1 MAATMAKP
9 TPSLLTFLSRGV
21 ERRLSRPD
29 RCTGD
34 LSPPAAGEEEEGFE
48 EHAATLQLTLP
59 LPLPPLLLFSGVS
72 SSGFGLKPI
81 TNLRGA
87 AAWTGSLSS
96 SVGLSF
102 SFG

>member
-34 LSPPAAGEEEEGFE
+34 LSPPAAGEEEGFE
-48 EHAATLQLTLP
+48 EHGAALQLRLP
-59 LPLPPLLLFSGVS
+59 LPLPPLLLFSVGS

-81 TNLRGA
+81 TNLVGA